1 MWAARQAARKSRWG
15 KREREFMQ
23 WRLDIMKEITT
34 SLKASSPVF
43 RAASSPPSQA
53 PPSPTPTTYLT
64 KCPNNANPRVMVSSS
79 HIDEETTPM
88 VFLEL
93 GDGEDK
99 VHDSYIVTKNFP
111 EVTSTMCSMKCSS
124 PDTEPDLTMTAVVAC
139 ATTATASMEVVSVED
154 TTGVTYIDTYDYSKV
169 THVKRSKVG
178 LDVDGGTD
186 QDVVAFQTMMG
197 CINTIL
203 PGNIKIPKKR
213 RFPDVVSNCDK
224 WNSSSEDSFG
234 MHGAPRGAD
243 GSRTQ
248 GIRDLQHGN
257 DIHQDIMW
265 QDHRESCNLGGLIER
280 AGSPW
285 NELYRKPNEDAPSN
299 SESD

>member
-1 MWAARQAARKSRWG
+1 MRWG

-79 HIDEETTPM
+79 HIDEKTAPM

-139 ATTATASMEVVSVED
+139 ATTATASMEVVSIED

-197 CINTIL
+197 VSRIILASIQPMADFSPRYLFNIRPNTL
-203 PGNIKIPKKR
+203 
-213 RFPDVVSNCDK
+213 VSTK
-224 WNSSSEDSFG
+224 ALFG
-234 MHGAPRGAD
+234 SMG
-243 GSRTQ
+243 
-248 GIRDLQHGN
+248 
-257 DIHQDIMW
+257 
-265 QDHRESCNLGGLIER
+265 
-280 AGSPW
+280 
-285 NELYRKPNEDAPSN
+285 
-299 SESD
+299 

>member
-1 MWAARQAARKSRWG
+1 MG

-23 WRLDIMKEITT
+23 WRLDIIKEITT
-34 SLKASSPVF
+34 SLKASSSVF

-79 HIDEETTPM
+79 HIDEETAPM

-124 PDTEPDLTMTAVVAC
+124 SDTEPDLTMTAVVAC

-154 TTGVTYIDTYDYSKV
+154 TTGVTYIDTYDYSKCC
-169 THVKRSKVG
+169 S
-178 LDVDGGTD
+178 
-186 QDVVAFQTMMG
+186 Q
-197 CINTIL
+197 
-203 PGNIKIPKKR
+203 
-213 RFPDVVSNCDK
+213 
-224 WNSSSEDSFG
+224 
-234 MHGAPRGAD
+234 
-243 GSRTQ
+243 
-248 GIRDLQHGN
+248 
-257 DIHQDIMW
+257 
-265 QDHRESCNLGGLIER
+265 
-280 AGSPW
+280 
-285 NELYRKPNEDAPSN
+285 ELNGQ
-299 SESD
+299 